1 MQHTTARTL
10 PEPLSPPRRP
20 RRPPHRRPHSPFRS
34 LQSSVPAPPPAPSGP
49 DPALHPRPSVHPQP
63 LGPRRRRPGA
73 PRGPRRGRLRPV
85 PASAP
90 GAGTRRLRPPL
101 LPCLRGTLLG
111 RGGRA
116 LPVPRVRRRLL
127 AARRGARPPAAQPPA
142 AGARGGSRGA
152 RARRPGLGGGAA
164 AAVPCRRRPAVR
176 RLPHGHGTRAARVGA
191 ALEEGAAR
199 QGAPERAPRV
209 PIPPQSGSRCRVVP
223 FLFIWVPVLDGILY
237 SLPILI
243 CGSPRPFL
251 DSWSSE

>member
-73 PRGPRRGRLRPV
+73 PRRGRLRPV

-243 CGSPRPFL
+243 SGSPRPFL